1 MFQLILTGSGM
12 GLFYTI
18 RNKASA
24 KDVNGQKREK
34 MIAILEIVVLV
45 FLTTFI
51 PALIKL
57 GRPPANLAE
66 IWVELLVALLA
77 CLYAYARIRNID
89 LGGTE

>member
-1 MFQLILTGSGM
+1 M
-12 GLFYTI
+12 FYTI
-18 RNKASA
+18 KIKKSA
-24 KDVNGQKREK
+24 KDENGQKREK
-34 MIAILEIVVLV
+34 MIAILEIVILV

-57 GRPPANLAE
+57 GRPPTSIQE

-89 LGGTE
+89 LGGAD